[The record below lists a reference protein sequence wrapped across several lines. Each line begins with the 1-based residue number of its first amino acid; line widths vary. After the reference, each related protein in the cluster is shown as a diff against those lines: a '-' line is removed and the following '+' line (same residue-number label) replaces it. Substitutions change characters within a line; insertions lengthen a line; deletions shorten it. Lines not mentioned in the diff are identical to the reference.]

1 MIQIQ
6 FWDDAMSNKIQLP
19 KIFEN
24 LVPFIIAGIAIALFI
39 GLLFMF
45 SYVVVWGLIIGGVLW
60 LLSLVKELI
69 FPSSKKTPIDKK
81 NQGRIIE
88 HDDKK

>member
-1 MIQIQ
+1 MN
-6 FWDDAMSNKIQLP
+6 NKFPLA

-24 LVPFIIAGIAIALFI
+24 LVPFIVAGIAIALFL

-45 SYVVVWGLIIGGVLW
+45 SYVLIWGLIIGGILW
-60 LLSLVKELI
+60 LVSTIKEYL
-69 FPSSKKTPIDKK
+69 FPSKSTQTEINKK
-81 NQGRIIE
+81 NQGRIFE

>member
-1 MIQIQ
+1 MNDK
-6 FWDDAMSNKIQLP
+6 FSLG

-24 LVPFIIAGIAIALFI
+24 LVPFLIAGVAIALFL

-45 SYVVVWGLIIGGVLW
+45 SYVLIWGLLIGGILW
-60 LLSLVKELI
+60 IIATIKQYL
-69 FPSSKKTPIDKK
+69 FPNSSAKTEITTKS
-81 NQGRIIE
+81 QGRIID

>member
-1 MIQIQ
+1 MNEK
-6 FWDDAMSNKIQLP
+6 SPLG

-24 LVPFIIAGIAIALFI
+24 LVPFLVAGVAIALFF

-45 SYVVVWGLIIGGVLW
+45 SYVLVWGLLIGGILW
-60 LLSLVKELI
+60 LIATIKQYL
-69 FPSSKKTPIDKK
+69 FPSTSTKTEVINK

>member
-1 MIQIQ
+1 MNEK
-6 FWDDAMSNKIQLP
+6 SPLG

-24 LVPFIIAGIAIALFI
+24 LVPFLVAGVAIALFF

-45 SYVVVWGLIIGGVLW
+45 SYVLVWGLLIGGILW
-60 LLSLVKELI
+60 LGATIKQYL
-69 FPSSKKTPIDKK
+69 FPSKSTQTEEINKS
-81 NQGRIIE
+81 QGRIIE

>member
-1 MIQIQ
+1 MNEKSP
-6 FWDDAMSNKIQLP
+6 FG

-24 LVPFIIAGIAIALFI
+24 LVPFLIAGVAIALFF

-45 SYVVVWGLIIGGVLW
+45 SYVLVWGLIIGGILW
-60 LLSLVKELI
+60 VITAIKQYL
-69 FPSSKKTPIDKK
+69 FPNNSTKTEVINK

-88 HDDKK
+88 HEDKK

>member
-1 MIQIQ
+1 MNEK
-6 FWDDAMSNKIQLP
+6 SPLG

-24 LVPFIIAGIAIALFI
+24 LVPFLVAGVAIALFF

-45 SYVVVWGLIIGGVLW
+45 SYVLVWGLLIGGVLW
-60 LLSLVKELI
+60 LITAIKQYL
-69 FPSSKKTPIDKK
+69 FPDKSNKTEVIHK

>member
-1 MIQIQ
+1 MNDK
-6 FWDDAMSNKIQLP
+6 FSLG

-24 LVPFIIAGIAIALFI
+24 LAPFLIAGVAVALFF

-45 SYVVVWGLIIGGVLW
+45 SYVLIWGLLIGGILW
-60 LLSLVKELI
+60 LIATIKQYL
-69 FPSSKKTPIDKK
+69 FPNNSEKAEVIKK

>member
-1 MIQIQ
+1 MNEK
-6 FWDDAMSNKIQLP
+6 SPLG

-24 LVPFIIAGIAIALFI
+24 LVPFLVAGVAIALFF

-45 SYVVVWGLIIGGVLW
+45 SYVLVWGLLIGGILW
-60 LLSLVKELI
+60 LVATIKQYL
-69 FPSSKKTPIDKK
+69 FPSHSTKTEEINKS
-81 NQGRIIE
+81 QGRIIE

>member
-1 MIQIQ
+1 MNKQ
-6 FWDDAMSNKIQLP
+6 FSFG

-24 LVPFIIAGIAIALFI
+24 LVPFLIAGVAIALFF

-45 SYVVVWGLIIGGVLW
+45 SYVLIWGIMIGGILW
-60 LLSLVKELI
+60 IVMTIKQFL
-69 FPSSKKTPIDKK
+69 FPSTPPKTESIHTTE
-81 NQGRIIE
+81 GRIIE

>member
-1 MIQIQ
+1 MNEK
-6 FWDDAMSNKIQLP
+6 SPLG

-24 LVPFIIAGIAIALFI
+24 LVPFLVAGVAIALFF

-45 SYVVVWGLIIGGVLW
+45 SYVLVWGLLIGGVLW
-60 LLSLVKELI
+60 LITAIKQYL
-69 FPSSKKTPIDKK
+69 FPDKSTKTEVINK

>member
-1 MIQIQ
+1 MNEK
-6 FWDDAMSNKIQLP
+6 SPLG

-24 LVPFIIAGIAIALFI
+24 LVPFLVAGVAIALFF

-45 SYVVVWGLIIGGVLW
+45 SYVLIWGLLIGGVLW
-60 LLSLVKELI
+60 LITAIKQYL
-69 FPSSKKTPIDKK
+69 FPDKSNKTEVTHK

>member
-1 MIQIQ
+1 MKEK
-6 FWDDAMSNKIQLP
+6 SPLG

-24 LVPFIIAGIAIALFI
+24 LVPFLIAGVAIALFF

-45 SYVVVWGLIIGGVLW
+45 SYVLVWGLIIGGILW
-60 LLSLVKELI
+60 LVTAIKQFL
-69 FPSSKKTPIDKK
+69 FPNNPTKPEVIHK
-81 NQGRIIE
+81 NNGRIIE